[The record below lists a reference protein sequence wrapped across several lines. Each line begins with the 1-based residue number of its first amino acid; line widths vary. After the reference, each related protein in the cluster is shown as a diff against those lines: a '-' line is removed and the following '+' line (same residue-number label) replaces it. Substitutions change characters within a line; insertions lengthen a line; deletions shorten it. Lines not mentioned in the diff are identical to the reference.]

1 MGFLSDLLGKS
12 AKKEAT
18 KTGMEI
24 AANLARARQQQEAAL
39 ELGRTRS
46 IADLTGGYDAAV
58 GNLGAG
64 TVQARTNIGDG
75 YERGRNALTDLYG
88 QAATRIEAGLDRS
101 RDILSPFI
109 ARGTNA
115 DVLLSDIN
123 GVNGAAAR
131 TAAIGSFL
139 DTQDGAMAEADRL
152 AQKQVEAQMNARGL
166 VNAGRGVLAG
176 QRVAT
181 ERADER
187 VNRWIDQVT
196 GQAARGGQ
204 YAGMLSNE
212 EAGAAARVSGVKT
225 GLGDRL
231 NENFVGEG
239 TRLADLDLRDST
251 ALADLAYRFGSDKA
265 GVNRWAAGG
274 TADTIGN
281 NTTAVNNNLNQITAN
296 RSAATTAGINNL
308 IGLGSLAIKGF
319 TPTVGLGGSVG
330 PSPIGSMVAPIS
342 SYFSSR

>member
-24 AANLARARQQQEAAL
+24 AANLAKSRQEQEAAL
-39 ELGRTRS
+39 ELGRTRG

-58 GNLGAG
+58 GSLGAG
-64 TVQARTNIGDG
+64 TAQARTNIGGG

-101 RDILSPFI
+101 RDILNPFI
-109 ARGTNA
+109 NRGTAA

-123 GVNGAAAR
+123 GINGQAAR
-131 TAAIGSFL
+131 TAAVGNFL
-139 DTQDGAMAEADRL
+139 DTTDGALAEADRL
-152 AQKQVEAQMNARGL
+152 AQKQVEAQTNARGI
-166 VNAGRGVLAG
+166 VNSGRGVLAG

-181 ERADER
+181 QRAEDR
-187 VNRWIDQVT
+187 INKWIDQVT

-204 YAGMLSNE
+204 YAGMLSNA
-212 EAGAAARVSGVKT
+212 EADAGARVSGVKT

-239 TRLADLDLRDST
+239 TRLADLDVRDSA

-274 TADTIGN
+274 TSDVIGG
-281 NTTAVNNNLNQITAN
+281 NTTAINNNLNQITAN
-296 RSAATTAGINNL
+296 RSAATAAGINNL
-308 IGLGSLAIKGF
+308 IGLGGLAIKAV

-330 PSPIGSMVAPIS
+330 PSPIGSIA
-342 SYFSSR
+342 SYYRQ